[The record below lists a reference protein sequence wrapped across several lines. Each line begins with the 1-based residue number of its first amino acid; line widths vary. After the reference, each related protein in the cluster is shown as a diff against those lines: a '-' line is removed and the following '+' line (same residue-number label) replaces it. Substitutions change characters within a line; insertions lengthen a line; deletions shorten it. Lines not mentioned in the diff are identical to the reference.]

1 MFNNNNNNEHDSND
15 REEHQSLLGSNSLF
29 SISPEKLMELIDPK
43 NPALL
48 KQLGGIDAI
57 ASALH
62 VDLSMGITDDYIQT
76 RQAVFGYNDLPTVK
90 TKSFWQLFITAYNDK
105 TIIMLTIA
113 AVISLGIGIGKD
125 ISSTSPKNQPK
136 IGWVEGTAILVAVLA
151 VTLTNAIND
160 FQKEKQ
166 FQKLNAKKE
175 DKRVTVL
182 RSGREQRISAHDL
195 VVGDILIVEP
205 GDVVLADG
213 LYVSGYNLDCDE
225 SSATGESA
233 TVKKHPAC
241 RHNQQQQQQHRQ
253 NSNDNDNSKS
263 SKKSDTGG
271 TSTCGNTSDL
281 NNTTSDNNH
290 NEDCFIL
297 SGSKVLEGVGRVL
310 VIAVGKNSFFG
321 KTMMALR
328 RDPNST
334 ERQENTPLQVK
345 LDVLAEQIAKFGIG
359 ASLTMLIT
367 LTIKYFVT
375 HIHDPN
381 QGGIADIASTMVNI
395 VIQTIT
401 IIVVAVPEG
410 LPMAVTMA
418 LAFATTQMLKDNNLV
433 RVLAACE
440 TMGNAT
446 TICTDKTGTL
456 TQNQM
461 TVIKGMFGLKRF
473 TDPGEIQQWMEQ
485 VDGKII
491 QLVVE
496 GVSVNSTAYEDINTN
511 TSTTPMNQRNG
522 NENNNV
528 KKTFLGSKTEIA
540 LLLLARTLGG
550 DYVTIRRHAHIAK
563 LYPFASKKKTMT
575 TVIKVNENCYRGY
588 IKGASEIVLRSCT
601 QYVNAKGDTVELDK
615 KTRQQW
621 ERIIDIDASESLR
634 TIALAYIDMDQEEY
648 HIKCEN
654 ENDELENAEE
664 FPLENLVLIGLVAIE
679 DPLRSNVVES
689 VAAFR
694 RAGVFVR
701 MVTGDNLKTATAI
714 AKSAGILTS
723 GGIALSASELRA
735 MSPEE
740 QRQIMERL
748 QVLARSSPTD
758 KTTVVIRLQELDQV
772 VGMTGDGT
780 NDGPAL
786 RLADIGFS
794 MGVTGTEVAKEAS
807 DIVLM
812 DDNFNSILKALLW
825 GRSVNDGVRKFLTF
839 QLTVNVAAVVISFV
853 SAVTSNKAESVLS
866 AVQLLWINLIMD
878 TLAALALATER
889 PTKELLDRKPA
900 SKHAHLIN
908 YRMVKMILGQALFQI
923 IVNLAAVYAGHTIFQ
938 VKDKHVLKTM
948 IFNMFVFLQV
958 FNEFNC
964 RRIDGS
970 LNVFKNITHDWIFII
985 IQVAVVLC
993 QFFIVTFGGL
1003 AFSTVPLSLEQWI
1016 ITVAIG
1022 AISLPVGFIIRVIPD
1037 FCGMERRYNED
1048 ATPLTSYSRLNWE
1061 GAIGH
1066 IRNQLRVYSALR
1078 RSYHTPQSVPPHS
1091 SSSGTSA
1098 HNYHSRQF
1106 FSAPSS
1112 DTTSISNNNNDN
1124 NVKRPGYGA
1133 IIKST
1138 RSADSSP

>member
-1 MFNNNNNNEHDSND
+1 MPSNNNDD
-15 REEHQSLLGSNSLF
+15 DEEQRQPLLGSRSLF

-43 NPALL
+43 NLALL

-62 VDLSMGITDDYIQT
+62 VDPSTGISDDLIQT
-76 RQAVFGYNDLPTVK
+76 RQSVFGQNDLPK
-90 TKSFWQLFITAYNDK
+90 AKAKKFWQLIIIAYNDK
-105 TIIMLTIA
+105 TIILLTIA
-113 AVISLGIGIGKD
+113 AIISLGIGIGQD
-125 ISSTSPKNQPK
+125 LSPDHPSNQPK

-182 RSGREQRISAHDL
+182 RMGREQCINAHDL

-213 LYVSGYNLDCDE
+213 IYVSGYNLGCDE
-225 SSATGESA
+225 SSATGEA
-233 TVKKHPAC
+233 ETVRKHPAY
-241 RHNQQQQQQHRQ
+241 
-253 NSNDNDNSKS
+253 SN
-263 SKKSDTGG
+263 
-271 TSTCGNTSDL
+271 
-281 NNTTSDNNH
+281 
-290 NEDCFIL
+290 DCFIL

-310 VIAVGKNSFFG
+310 VIAVGTNSFFG

-328 RDPNST
+328 RDPNAT
-334 ERQENTPLQVK
+334 QRQENTPLQLK

-359 ASLTMLIT
+359 ASLAMLIT

-375 HIHDPN
+375 TAHEHKT
-381 QGGIADIASTMVNI
+381 GAEIASTMVNI

-461 TVIKGMFGLKRF
+461 TVVKGMFGLQQFK
-473 TDPGEIQQWMEQ
+473 DPAGVQEWTGR

-491 QLVVE
+491 QLLVE
-496 GVSVNSTAYEDINTN
+496 GVSVNSTAYEDID
-511 TSTTPMNQRNG
+511 TTPI
-522 NENNNV
+522 

-540 LLLLARTLGG
+540 LLMLARSLGG
-550 DYVTIRRHAHIAK
+550 DYVTIRRHSHIAK
-563 LYPFASKKKTMT
+563 LYPFASKKKSMT
-575 TVIKVNENCYRGY
+575 TVIGKENKFRAYT
-588 IKGASEIVLRSCT
+588 KGASEIVLRSCT
-601 QYVNAKGDTVELDK
+601 HYIAANGEKVDMDK
-615 KTRQQW
+615 KSRQRW
-621 ERIIDIDASESLR
+621 ERVIDKDASEALR
-634 TIALAYIDMDQEEY
+634 TIALAYIDMEPDQYETM
-648 HIKCEN
+648 CEN
-654 ENDELENAEE
+654 DDQGDDG
-664 FPLENLVLIGLVAIE
+664 FPMEKLVLIGIVAIE
-679 DPLRSNVVES
+679 DPLRPGVVES

-701 MVTGDNLKTATAI
+701 MVTGDNIKTATAI
-714 AKSAGILTS
+714 ARNAGILTK
-723 GGIALSASELRA
+723 GGIVLSASELRA

-740 QRQIMERL
+740 QRQRISRM

-758 KTTVVIRLQELDQV
+758 KTTVVVRLQELDQV

-786 RLADIGFS
+786 RLADVGFS

-825 GRSVNDGVRKFLTF
+825 GRTVNDGVRKFLTF
-839 QLTVNVAAVVISFV
+839 QLTVNVAAVVISFI
-853 SAVTSNKAESVLS
+853 SAVTSEKAESVLS
-866 AVQLLWINLIMD
+866 AVQLLWVNLIMD

-889 PTKELLDRKPA
+889 PSVDLLDRKPA
-900 SKHAHLIN
+900 SKYAHLIN
-908 YRMVKMILGQALFQI
+908 YRMVKMILGQAIFQI
-923 IVNLAAVYAGHTIFQ
+923 TINLIAVYAGHQIFQ
-938 VKDKHVLKTM
+938 VQDEAVMRTM
-948 IFNMFVFLQV
+948 VFNMFVFLQV
-958 FNEFNC
+958 FNEINC

-970 LNVFKNITHDWIFII
+970 INVFKNITHDWIFITVQI
-985 IQVAVVLC
+985 VVILC
-993 QFFIVTFGGL
+993 QFLIVTFGGL
-1003 AFSTVPLSLEQWI
+1003 AFNTVPLTIEQWI

-1022 AISLPVGFIIRVIPD
+1022 ALSLPVGVIIRVIPD
-1037 FCGMERRYNED
+1037 CCGIERRYNED
-1048 ATPLTSYSRLNWE
+1048 ATPLASYSRLNWE

-1078 RSYHTPQSVPPHS
+1078 KSYQTPPPGS
-1091 SSSGTSA
+1091 SN
-1098 HNYHSRQF
+1098 NYHARRF
-1106 FSAPSS
+1106 FSEPPSDS
-1112 DTTSISNNNNDN
+1112 ASVTIGRDDNNNNVN
-1124 NVKRPGYGA
+1124 ISNPIRGYGA
-1133 IIKST
+1133 IVKTT

>member
-1 MFNNNNNNEHDSND
+1 MYC
-15 REEHQSLLGSNSLF
+15 R
-29 SISPEKLMELIDPK
+29 
-43 NPALL
+43 
-48 KQLGGIDAI
+48 
-57 ASALH
+57 
-62 VDLSMGITDDYIQT
+62 
-76 RQAVFGYNDLPTVK
+76 
-90 TKSFWQLFITAYNDK
+90 
-105 TIIMLTIA
+105 
-113 AVISLGIGIGKD
+113 
-125 ISSTSPKNQPK
+125 
-136 IGWVEGTAILVAVLA
+136 VEGTAILVAVLA

-160 FQKEKQ
+160 FQKERQ

-182 RSGREQRISAHDL
+182 RSGREQCINAHDL
-195 VVGDILIVEP
+195 VVGDILIIEP

-233 TVKKHPAC
+233 TIKKHPAH
-241 RHNQQQQQQHRQ
+241 RHNQQQQQQRYRQ
-253 NSNDNDNSKS
+253 NDNNS
-263 SKKSDTGG
+263 SKDSNSGSNTISS
-271 TSTCGNTSDL
+271 STCA
-281 NNTTSDNNH
+281 NNTDPNNLTADNFH
-290 NEDCFIL
+290 NDDCFIL

-310 VIAVGKNSFFG
+310 VIAVGTNSFFG

-328 RDPNST
+328 RDPNMT
-334 ERQENTPLQVK
+334 ERQENTPLQLK

-359 ASLTMLIT
+359 AALAMLIT
-367 LTIKYFVT
+367 LTIKYFAA

-381 QGGIADIASTMVNI
+381 HGGAADIASTMVNI

-461 TVIKGMFGLKRF
+461 TVIKGMFGLVRF
-473 TDPGEIQQWMEQ
+473 NDPGEIQQWVEQ

-491 QLVVE
+491 QLLIE
-496 GVSVNSTAYEDINTN
+496 GVSVNSTAYEDIHMNATN
-511 TSTTPMNQRNG
+511 TGNNAAGTNMNG
-522 NENNNV
+522 NV

-550 DYVTIRRHAHIAK
+550 DYVTIRRHARIAK
-563 LYPFASKKKTMT
+563 LYPFASKKKAMT
-575 TVIKVNENCYRGY
+575 TVIQLDQNHYRAY
-588 IKGASEIVLRSCT
+588 TKGASEIVLRSCT
-601 QYVNAKGDTVELDK
+601 HYINAKGDTVELDK
-615 KTRQQW
+615 DTRQQW
-621 ERIIDIDASESLR
+621 ERVIDIDASESLR
-634 TIALAYIDMDQEEY
+634 TIALAYIDMEQDDY

-654 ENDELENAEE
+654 GDNEDDSNGE
-664 FPLENLVLIGLVAIE
+664 FPLENLVLIGIVAIE

-701 MVTGDNLKTATAI
+701 MVTGDNIKTATAI
-714 AKSAGILTS
+714 AKNAGILTK
-723 GGIALSASELRA
+723 GGIVLSASELRA

-740 QRQIMERL
+740 QRQKMERL

-812 DDNFNSILKALLW
+812 DDNFNSILKGLLW

-853 SAVTSNKAESVLS
+853 SAVTSDKAESVLS

-889 PTKELLDRKPA
+889 PTMELLDRKPA
-900 SKHAHLIN
+900 SKYAHLIN
-908 YRMVKMILGQALFQI
+908 YRMVKMILGQAVFQI
-923 IVNLAAVYAGHTIFQ
+923 IVNLAAVYAGHAIFR
-938 VKDKHVLKTM
+938 VKDKQVLKTM

-970 LNVFKNITHDWIFII
+970 LNVFQNITHDWIFII

-1003 AFSTVPLSLEQWI
+1003 AFSTVPLSLKQWVV
-1016 ITVAIG
+1016 TVAIG
-1022 AISLPVGFIIRVIPD
+1022 AMSLPVGFIIRIIPD
-1037 FCGMERRYNED
+1037 CCGMERRYNED

-1066 IRNQLRVYSALR
+1066 IRNQLQVYSALR
-1078 RSYHTPQSVPPHS
+1078 KSYYTPQPAPPLPDS
-1091 SSSGTSA
+1091 SASGTSTS
-1098 HNYHSRQF
+1098 NYHSRGF
-1106 FSAPSS
+1106 FSAPTS
-1112 DTTSISNNNNDN
+1112 DATRIDDTNNNNNSN
-1124 NVKRPGYGA
+1124 NRKTQGYGA
-1133 IIKST
+1133 IITSA